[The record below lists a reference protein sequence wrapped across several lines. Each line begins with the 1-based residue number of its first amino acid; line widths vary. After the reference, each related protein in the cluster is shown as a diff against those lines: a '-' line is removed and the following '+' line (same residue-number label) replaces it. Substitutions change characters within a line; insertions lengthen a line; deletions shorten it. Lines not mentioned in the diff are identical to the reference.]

1 MTGRR
6 RHQRFAVS
14 SVVIGVLEVLEDAVI
29 ESVNGTELVI
39 TTSSAPVVGD
49 AATLHMESETSTRSL
64 RVQVVETQLHVA
76 EAGVRHRVRLACL
89 DEESRVEAGR
99 LVLE

>member
-14 SVVIGVLEVLEDAVI
+14 SVVTGVLEVLEDAVI
-29 ESVNGTELVI
+29 ESVAGTELVI
-39 TTSSAPVVGD
+39 TTSNAPVVGD

-64 RVQVVETQLHVA
+64 RVQVIETQLLVA
-76 EAGVRHRVRLACL
+76 AAGVRHRVRLACL
-89 DEESRVEAGR
+89 DEESRLHAETLA
-99 LVLE
+99 LE

>member
-6 RHQRFAVS
+6 RHQRFVVS
-14 SVVIGVLEVLEDAVI
+14 PLVTGVLEVLEDAVI
-29 ESVNGTELVI
+29 ESVDGTELVI
-39 TTSSAPVVGD
+39 TTGTAPVVGD
-49 AATLHMESETSTRSL
+49 EATLHVEGEMSTRSI
-64 RVQVVETQLHVA
+64 RVRVVETQLDVA

-89 DEESRVEAGR
+89 DGEPGLDAER